1 MELCK
6 IILPIVTPS
15 NNELL
20 EMHWAALGRLKK
32 SYMWELIAV
41 GANDEKYK
49 VKGKERRE
57 VRFMSF
63 RRNTLDYGNLAG
75 GFKKLEDALVEMKLI
90 FDDSPKYADITYFQ
104 KIDRKDPHTEILILN
119 GGGKYGEKR

>member
-1 MELCK
+1 MEICK

-20 EMHWAALGRLKK
+20 RMHWVARWKLKEA
-32 SYMWELIAV
+32 YQWELVAV
-41 GANDEKYK
+41 GAHNPKYK
-49 VKGKERRE
+49 VKGKENRI

-63 RRNTLDYGNLAG
+63 RPGMLDTGNLAG
-75 GFKKLEDALVEMKLI
+75 GFKELEDAMVDMELL

-104 KIDRKDPHTEILILN
+104 KIDREDPHTEILIFN
-119 GGGKYGEKR
+119 GGKK